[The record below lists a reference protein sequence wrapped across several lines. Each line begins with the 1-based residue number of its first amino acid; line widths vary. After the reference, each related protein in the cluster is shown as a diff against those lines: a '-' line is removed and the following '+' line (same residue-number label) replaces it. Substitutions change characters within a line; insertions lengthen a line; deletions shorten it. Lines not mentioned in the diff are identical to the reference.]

1 LFETNLS
8 RIKKKS
14 VVALLSGNEMNSRLY
29 RILIIIL
36 PVLLSAHLLM
46 LGCAAFQEYLGPS
59 VSERT
64 QAYTTPLFPAS
75 RQTPGK
81 AVATSD
87 CNLEFRSF
95 KSARWSDW
103 QDASGGFGYSPQ
115 STTEQIEQALCEEFR
130 WEVLHN
136 LYAAGGKQQF
146 DHIIQGSTYSKALY
160 FIVRLERLSEQTA
173 SDSIQL
179 RLNYRFTP
187 PPDQAYT
194 FQRSFLEFP
203 AFDLP

>member
-1 LFETNLS
+1 M
-8 RIKKKS
+8 
-14 VVALLSGNEMNSRLY
+14 VALLSGNEMNSRLY

-46 LGCAAFQEYLGPS
+46 LGFAAFQEYLGPS
-59 VSERT
+59 VSEIT

-75 RQTPGK
+75 RPTPGK
-81 AVATSD
+81 AVPTSD

-95 KSARWSDW
+95 KSAGWSDW
-103 QDASGGFGYSPQ
+103 QDASSGFGYSPQ

>member
-59 VSERT
+59 ASELT

-75 RQTPGK
+75 RPTPGK

-87 CNLEFRSF
+87 CNLEFRSY
-95 KSARWSDW
+95 KSTRWSDW
-103 QDASGGFGYSPQ
+103 QDASSGFGYSPQ

-160 FIVRLERLSEQTA
+160 FIVRLERLSEQSA

>member
-1 LFETNLS
+1 
-8 RIKKKS
+8 
-14 VVALLSGNEMNSRLY
+14 
-29 RILIIIL
+29 
-36 PVLLSAHLLM
+36 M
-46 LGCAAFQEYLGPS
+46 LGCAAFQEYLGP
-59 VSERT
+59 RLNDLT
-64 QAYTTPLFPAS
+64 QAYTTPLFPAL
-75 RQTPGK
+75 RPTPGK

-95 KSARWSDW
+95 KATRWSDW
-103 QDASGGFGYSPQ
+103 QDASACFGYSPQ
-115 STTEQIEQALCEEFR
+115 STTEHIEQALCEEFR

-136 LYAAGGKQQF
+136 LYTAGGKQQF

-160 FIVRLERLSEQTA
+160 FIVRMERLHEQAA

-203 AFDLP
+203 AFDIP